1 MSLIPFKV
9 PDITMFFAS
18 MSGNKRK
25 PDPTQ
30 RSQRIESGSV
40 GEEEYESLYAQY
52 FPQTQDR
59 TGNGI
64 ECRGCG
70 GSCIVAVVVEAMDIL
85 GD

>member
-1 MSLIPFKV
+1 
-9 PDITMFFAS
+9 MFFAS

-59 TGNGI
+59 TGIDI
-64 ECRGCG
+64 EC
-70 GSCIVAVVVEAMDIL
+70 
-85 GD
+85 